1 MTSRAAAVRKDIPP
15 DEVAEELQLW
25 ADYYEAT
32 ERALGMVRAGTVT
45 AENLPKI
52 IAEDAKAAAAIKRI
66 KQIRGIRD

>member
-1 MTSRAAAVRKDIPP
+1 LTPWAAPVRRDITP

-45 AENLPKI
+45 PENLPRI
-52 IAEDAKAAAAIKRI
+52 MAEDAKAAAAIRRI
-66 KQIRGIRD
+66 KQIHGLKD